1 MEVLFNKQKI
11 SHSARSQPSNK
22 QNKIDA
28 PLLQHKGLSTI
39 DFVIYGFFIA
49 TIMVTT
55 MAMHK
60 KLLEISIKQTNE
72 FQSTWE
78 EYEKKYN

>member
-1 MEVLFNKQKI
+1 
-11 SHSARSQPSNK
+11 
-22 QNKIDA
+22 
-28 PLLQHKGLSTI
+28 
-39 DFVIYGFFIA
+39 
-49 TIMVTT
+49 MVTT